1 MFKGIKNRIFNFF
14 LNKDEKKSTDIQV
27 GDVFKDIYQNNA
39 WHDDESV
46 SGTGSNLKQTQEI
59 INQLPNIFKQHAIH
73 SILDLPCGDYN
84 WMKHVDLKDI
94 NYIGGDI
101 VPEII
106 NKNNQQYASSSVS
119 FVELNLITDKL
130 PDVDLVFC
138 RDCLVHLSIAQIKDA
153 LQNIR
158 KSNAKYL
165 LTTSFTNTKL
175 NRDIVTGDWR
185 PINLEIAP
193 FNLKPIYTLVEN
205 AQKFDGM
212 YKDKSLILLELK

>member
-27 GDVFKDIYQNNA
+27 GDVFKDIYQNNT
-39 WHDDESV
+39 WQDDESV

-59 INQLPNIFKQHAIH
+59 INQLPNIFKQHAVH

-84 WMKHVDLKDI
+84 WMKHVDLSDI

-138 RDCLVHLSIAQIKDA
+138 RDCLVHLSIAQIMDA
-153 LQNIR
+153 LQNIK

-185 PINLEIAP
+185 PINLEIVP
-193 FNLKPIYTLVEN
+193 FNLKPIYTLVE
-205 AQKFDGM
+205 KCTEFDGM

>member
-1 MFKGIKNRIFNFF
+1 MNLRQLLKSIKNRIY
-14 LNKDEKKSTDIQV
+14 LSKVKEVSVTT
-27 GDVFKDIYQNNA
+27 VFKDIYQKNA

-59 INQLPNIFKQHAIH
+59 INQLPVIFKQYTIH

-84 WMKHVDLKDI
+84 WMKHVDLSAI

-106 NKNNQQYASSSVS
+106 ENNNQQYANSSVS

-153 LQNIR
+153 LQNIK

-165 LTTSFTNTKL
+165 LTTSFTKTKL

-185 PINLEIAP
+185 PINLEITP
-193 FNLKPIYTLVEN
+193 FNLKPIYTLIE
-205 AQKFDGM
+205 KCTEFDGM

>member
-1 MFKGIKNRIFNFF
+1 MNLRQLLKSIKNRIY
-14 LNKDEKKSTDIQV
+14 LSKVKEVSVTT
-27 GDVFKDIYQNNA
+27 VFKDIYQKNA

-59 INQLPNIFKQHAIH
+59 INQLPVIFKQYTIH

-84 WMKHVDLKDI
+84 WMKHVDLSAI

-106 NKNNQQYASSSVS
+106 ENNNQQYANSSVS

-153 LQNIR
+153 LQNIK

-165 LTTSFTNTKL
+165 LTTSFTKTKL

-185 PINLEIAP
+185 PINLEITP
-193 FNLKPIYTLVEN
+193 FNLKPIYTLIE
-205 AQKFDGM
+205 KCTEFDGM
-212 YKDKSLILLELK
+212 YKDKSLILIPLN

>member
-1 MFKGIKNRIFNFF
+1 MFKGIKNRIFSFF
-14 LNKDEKKSTDIQV
+14 LNKDENKSTDIQV

-94 NYIGGDI
+94 NYLGGDI

-106 NKNNQQYASSSVS
+106 ENNNQQYANSSVS

-165 LTTSFTNTKL
+165 LTTSFTNTKI

-193 FNLKPIYTLVEN
+193 FNLKPIYTLVE
-205 AQKFDGM
+205 KCTEFDGM